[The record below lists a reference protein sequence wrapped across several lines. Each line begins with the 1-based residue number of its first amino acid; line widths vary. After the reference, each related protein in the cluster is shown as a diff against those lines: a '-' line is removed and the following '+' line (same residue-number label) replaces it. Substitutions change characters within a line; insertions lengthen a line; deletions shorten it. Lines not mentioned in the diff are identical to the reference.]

1 MNEYYHRFN
10 ENLMTKLNNTEN
22 SSENKNGLKPDFKT
36 PAVSTAVKPDTPQNI
51 ENDNLTGEGGLI
63 VTVTLARGAIP
74 VEGATVII
82 AEENNKSIISTHTT
96 DKSGR
101 TEKISLPTQSSALS
115 LTPDSSVRPFSV
127 YNIRAEY
134 PGYYTEDAINVP
146 IFDKVISI
154 QPIALIP
161 LSEKDIAEG
170 ELVINESQVLAEKEV

>member
-1 MNEYYHRFN
+1 MNEYYHKFN
-10 ENLMTKLNNTEN
+10 ENLMTKLNNTDNSTEN
-22 SSENKNGLKPDFKT
+22 RNGLKPDFKT
-36 PAVSTAVKPDTPQNI
+36 PAVTTAVTPDTPQNI

-82 AEENNKSIISTHTT
+82 AEENNRRIISTRIT

-101 TEKISLPTQSSALS
+101 MEQISLPTQSSSLS
-115 LTPDSSVRPFSV
+115 LTPDSSTRPFSV

-134 PGYYTEDAINVP
+134 PGYYTENAINVP
-146 IFDKVISI
+146 IFDKIVSI
-154 QPIALIP
+154 QPISLIP

-170 ELVINESQVLAEKEV
+170 ELTINESQVLSEKED